1 MKKQPAMF
9 VAGEKD
15 GVITL
20 ARDALEKMP
29 DFVEDL
35 RVNEL
40 IPGVGHWTQQESP
53 EAVTSHMI
61 DFLKNI

>member
-1 MKKQPAMF
+1 MF
-9 VAGEKD
+9 AAGEKD

-35 RVNEL
+35 RVNKL
-40 IPGVGHWTQQESP
+40 IPGIGHWTQQEAP
-53 EAVTSHMI
+53 DEVNRI
-61 DFLKNI
+61 LLNFLASL

>member
-1 MKKQPAMF
+1 MF
-9 VAGEKD
+9 IAGEKD

-40 IPGVGHWTQQESP
+40 IPGVGHWTQQ
-53 EAVTSHMI
+53 
-61 DFLKNI
+61 